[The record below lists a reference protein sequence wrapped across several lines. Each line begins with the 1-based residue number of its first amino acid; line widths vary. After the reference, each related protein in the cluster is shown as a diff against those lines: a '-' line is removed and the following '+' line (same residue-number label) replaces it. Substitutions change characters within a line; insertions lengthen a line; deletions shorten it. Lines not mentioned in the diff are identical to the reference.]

1 MLKITYVKM
10 KIGGGVVH
18 KAGQEPLEEF
28 IFYNQIA
35 YMRDNIRAMIQLT
48 KRCPELLERSL
59 AHDDLT
65 EGFHPDDLGEEYLHP
80 VTSLSTRMT
89 VRRVLDM
96 VAYLLGCDKAPRKY
110 RIQLQ
115 NSTIPSRT
123 VFNYAVSRYQQD
135 YDREE
140 IWKSYFLALP
150 ELRRIIEYRCINSLA
165 ELEYR
170 AAEYFTERRT

>member
-1 MLKITYVKM
+1 M
-10 KIGGGVVH
+10 KIGGRVVH
-18 KAGQEPLEEF
+18 KVGREHLEEF

-35 YMRDNIRAMIQLT
+35 YMRDNMRAMIQLT
-48 KRCPELLERSL
+48 KRYPELLERSL

-65 EGFHPDDLGEEYLHP
+65 ERFHPDDLGEEYLHP

-115 NSTIPSRT
+115 NSTIASRT

-140 IWKSYFLALP
+140 IWKRYFLALP
-150 ELRRIIEYRCINSLA
+150 ELQRIIEYRRINSLA

-170 AAEYFTERRT
+170 AAEYFTGRRT

>member
-1 MLKITYVKM
+1 M
-10 KIGGGVVH
+10 H
-18 KAGQEPLEEF
+18 KAGREHLEEF

-140 IWKSYFLALP
+140 IWKRYFLALP

>member
-1 MLKITYVKM
+1 
-10 KIGGGVVH
+10 VH
-18 KAGQEPLEEF
+18 KAGQESLEKF

-35 YMRDNIRAMIQLT
+35 YMRGNMRAMIQLA
-48 KRCPELLERSL
+48 KQYSELLEQSL
-59 AHDDLT
+59 ADDDAT
-65 EGFHPDDLGEEYLHP
+65 EGFYPDDLGEEYLHP

-89 VRRVLDM
+89 AQRVLDM
-96 VAYLLGCDKAPRKY
+96 MAYLLGCDKAPRKY

-135 YDREE
+135 YDREA
-140 IWKSYFLALP
+140 IWERYFLALP
-150 ELRRIIEYRCINSLA
+150 ELQQIIEYRRIDSLA

-170 AAEYFTERRT
+170 AAEYFTEKRT

>member
-1 MLKITYVKM
+1 MCK
-10 KIGGGVVH
+10 G
-18 KAGQEPLEEF
+18 ERDSLEKF

-35 YMRDNIRAMIQLT
+35 YMRGNMRAMIQLA
-48 KRCPELLERSL
+48 KRYPELLECSL

-65 EGFHPDDLGEEYLHP
+65 EGFHPDDFGEEYLHP
-80 VTSLSTRMT
+80 VTSLSNRMT

-123 VFNYAVSRYQQD
+123 IFNYAVSRYQQD
-135 YDREE
+135 YDREG
-140 IWKSYFLALP
+140 IWKRYFLALP
-150 ELRRIIEYRCINSLA
+150 ELRRIIEHRCINSLA

-170 AAEYFTERRT
+170 ASEYFTEKRT